1 MAYVYFRTDQIKEIL
16 AEISDSHEFSLA
28 IEDIWNPQ
36 NYPGGK
42 VIDEFG
48 RTENEAKQMGSVFWP
63 DERAM
68 VHNCIPP
75 RLMLAGD
82 RGIYLT
88 SNAVNRSVVVY
99 AEGADP
105 HKDEDWHNNKA
116 SWFGY
121 DDGVIPLPVE
131 WAESAA
137 RCRSPF
143 LALELRDDEV
153 SFVQPNGSQN

>member
-1 MAYVYFRTDQIKEIL
+1 MAYVYFCTDKIKEIL
-16 AEISDSHEFSLA
+16 AEISDSREFSLA

-36 NYPGGK
+36 NYPDGK
-42 VIDEFG
+42 VVDELG

-63 DERAM
+63 DKSAM
-68 VHNCIPP
+68 VHSRIPP

-88 SNAVNRSVVVY
+88 SNAVNRSIVVY

-105 HKDEDWHNNKA
+105 QKDEDCHNNKA

-131 WAESAA
+131 WAELAI
-137 RCRSPF
+137 RRRSSF
-143 LALELRDDEV
+143 LVLGLRDDEV
-153 SFVQPNGSQN
+153 SFMQSNDPKN